1 MVLATW
7 TYYLSSKNFKEMRH
21 FETRKE
27 IMHVLH
33 YNNRNVHI
41 CIYTDWVSYV
51 LLYLLYNKK
60 VGWTLSNQKC
70 FILCWSLNR
79 IFGTSQAYLSR
90 PCRSA
95 TDKNTQKIMI
105 SAWIGTNS
113 YRRLECRLYVTKAGD
128 VRTNIIAMFI
138 WSVVLVN
145 MYKSAKPSFIW
156 SCHSVLWCPFK
167 HRYRNHSCRY
177 C

>member
-1 MVLATW
+1 
-7 TYYLSSKNFKEMRH
+7 
-21 FETRKE
+21 
-27 IMHVLH
+27 MHVLH
-33 YNNRNVHI
+33 YNNGNVHT

-79 IFGTSQAYLSR
+79 IFGTSQAYSSR

-95 TDKNTQKIMI
+95 TNKNTQKIMI

-113 YRRLECRLYVTKAGD
+113 YRRLECRLYVTKARD

-145 MYKSAKPSFIW
+145 TNLQNRDLVGHVTLFCSGLLNIAIVIIPADIVS
-156 SCHSVLWCPFK
+156 
-167 HRYRNHSCRY
+167 R
-177 C
+177 